1 MVYLNKVSVS
11 TGVFGEVLVG
21 LDSNGGLRVSTD
33 GDEVR
38 DTLLRVD
45 QTLSDDEQQDL
56 YRPQSHLVDEGQAY
70 IERPEGGGAV
80 PVALCQEMTPE

>member
-21 LDSNGGLRVSTD
+21 LDSNGGLWVSAD

-45 QTLSDDEQQDL
+45 QALSDDQ
-56 YRPQSHLVDEGQAY
+56 
-70 IERPEGGGAV
+70 
-80 PVALCQEMTPE
+80 